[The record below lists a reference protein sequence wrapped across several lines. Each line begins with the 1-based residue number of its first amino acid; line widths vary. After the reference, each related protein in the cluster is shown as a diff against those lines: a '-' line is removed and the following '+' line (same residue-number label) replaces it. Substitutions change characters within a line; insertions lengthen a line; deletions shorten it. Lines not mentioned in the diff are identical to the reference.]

1 MADSAL
7 SIHAREIF
15 QAGVSAVEPR
25 AAVLRHVRLRGD
37 VLDVA
42 GQGHDLSDVDGVYV
56 VGMGKAAAVMATALE
71 ELLGGRVRGGVVS
84 TKHGHGVPTRTVRV
98 REASHPVPDEG
109 GVLAADELATLLA
122 KTGPRDLVFCVI
134 SGGGSALLPAPAE
147 GLTLEDKQETTK
159 RLLECGA
166 AIQEINAIRKHLSR
180 TKGGRLARL
189 AQPSML
195 ISLVL
200 SDVVG
205 DPLDAIASGPT
216 VPDPTT
222 YEDCLRILARY
233 EVEATVP
240 GPVLRHL
247 EAGARGEVPETP
259 KPGDTAFERT
269 RTVVV
274 GNNARAVEAA
284 REKAQELGYHTLVL
298 SSVMEG
304 ETRDVA
310 RVHAA
315 IAKEILTSGNPVP
328 RPACI
333 LSGGETTVTIRGGGS
348 GGRNQEFALAAA
360 LDVEGLEGVLLFSG
374 ATDGT
379 DGPTDAAGA
388 WADGTTV
395 RRGRELGLDAATML
409 RENDSYPFFRGLGDL
424 LVTGPTRTNVMDL
437 RMVLVG

>member
-1 MADSAL
+1 MNGSDL
-7 SIHAREIF
+7 SLHARAIF
-15 QAGVSAVEPR
+15 QAGVDAVEPR
-25 AAVLRHVRLRGD
+25 AAVLRHVRLQGD
-37 VLDVA
+37 VLEVA
-42 GQGHDLSDVDGVYV
+42 GQAYDVSGLDGVYV
-56 VGMGKAAAVMATALE
+56 VGMGKAAAVMAAALE
-71 ELLGGRVRGGVVS
+71 ELLGDRVRGGVVS
-84 TKHGHGVPTRTVRV
+84 TKHGHGVPTRAVKV
-98 REASHPVPDEG
+98 REASHPVPDAD
-109 GVLAADELATLLA
+109 GVRAAEELAALLE
-122 KTGPRDLVFCVI
+122 KTGSRDLVFCVI

-147 GLTLEDKQETTK
+147 GLTLEDKQDTTK

-189 AQPSML
+189 AEPSAL
-195 ISLVL
+195 VSLVL

-222 YEDCLRILARY
+222 YGDCLRIVARY
-233 EVEATVP
+233 DLEGGIPPAA
-240 GPVLRHL
+240 LRL
-247 EAGARGEVPETP
+247 LQAGSRGEIPETP
-259 KPGDTAFERT
+259 KPGDPAFERT
-269 RTVVV
+269 QTVIV
-274 GNNARAVEAA
+274 GNNARALEAA
-284 REKAQELGYHTLVL
+284 RERAKELGYHTLVL
-298 SSVMEG
+298 SSVVEG

-315 IAKEILTSGNPVP
+315 VAKEILASGNPVR
-328 RPACI
+328 RPACV
-333 LSGGETTVTIRGGGS
+333 LSGGETTVTIRGGGM

-360 LDVEGLEGVLLFSG
+360 LDIEGLDGVLLFSG

-395 RRGRELGLDAATML
+395 RRGREAGLDAAAML
-409 RENDSYPFFRGLGDL
+409 RENDAYAFFQAVGDL